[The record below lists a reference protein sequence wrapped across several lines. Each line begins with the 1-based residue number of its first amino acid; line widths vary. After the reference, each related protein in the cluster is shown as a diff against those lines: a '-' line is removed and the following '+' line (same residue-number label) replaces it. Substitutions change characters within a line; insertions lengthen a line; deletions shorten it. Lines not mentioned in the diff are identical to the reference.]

1 MLTTYSMLCV
11 HKDPKIGGVRETM
24 LATVRGHDRAVSRGD
39 HPSDRPMILLLELVV
54 QMHNMSSGNHRAAKL
69 ARLQDPSP
77 RRPPRRHCALDD
89 CIRNQASGLVCKSGK
104 KSYDDLT
111 SERVRDLWWS
121 LSGSAC
127 AVRVH

>member
-24 LATVRGHDRAVSRGD
+24 LATVRGHDRAVSHGD

-77 RRPPRRHCALDD
+77 RPPRATGRIDP
-89 CIRNQASGLVCKSGK
+89 KSGVGGTSVQIRK
-104 KSYDDLT
+104 KV
-111 SERVRDLWWS
+111 VR
-121 LSGSAC
+121 
-127 AVRVH
+127 

>member
-1 MLTTYSMLCV
+1 MLCV

-24 LATVRGHDRAVSRGD
+24 LATVRGHDRAVSHGD

-77 RRPPRRHCALDD
+77 RRPPRRATGRLYP
-89 CIRNQASGLVCKSGK
+89 KSGVGTSVQIRK
-104 KSYDDLT
+104 KV
-111 SERVRDLWWS
+111 VR
-121 LSGSAC
+121 
-127 AVRVH
+127 